1 MQLGCRD
8 CLPSQRFRQ
17 LVALALDL
25 EYLDRLVGRTGREPS
40 AIVIQYGIMLRSRS
54 VCGHWA
60 PEIGGELSKGERTIM
75 SS

>member
-1 MQLGCRD
+1 MQLGWNG

-17 LVALALDL
+17 LMILALDL

-40 AIVIQYGIMLRSRS
+40 AIVIQYGIMLRSQS

-60 PEIGGELSKGERTIM
+60 PEIVGELSRGERTIM